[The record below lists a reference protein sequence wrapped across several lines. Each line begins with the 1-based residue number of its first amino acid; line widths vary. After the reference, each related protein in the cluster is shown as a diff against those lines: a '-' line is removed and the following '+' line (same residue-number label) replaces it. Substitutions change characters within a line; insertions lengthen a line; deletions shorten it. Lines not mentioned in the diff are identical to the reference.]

1 MNQEIKR
8 PMRVGFLFI
17 SGIVITGVAFC
28 IGCASNADKPNESQP
43 AMRAMGQPVA
53 SPTDSDEVPT
63 NESIGSEI
71 RRQLNATPT
80 TTAGIIVEVDD
91 GTVTLRGRAPDL
103 AASWR
108 AEATAHATKGVKTVI
123 NQIVVIV
130 PTRPP

>member
-1 MNQEIKR
+1 
-8 PMRVGFLFI
+8 MRVGFLFI
-17 SGIVITGVAFC
+17 SGIIITGVMFWT
-28 IGCASNADKPNESQP
+28 GCATNTDKPSESQP
-43 AMRAMGQPVA
+43 AMRVMGQPVPSA
-53 SPTDSDEVPT
+53 TDSGDVPT
-63 NESIGSEI
+63 NESIGTEI

-108 AEATAHATKGVKTVI
+108 AEAIAHATKGVKAVM